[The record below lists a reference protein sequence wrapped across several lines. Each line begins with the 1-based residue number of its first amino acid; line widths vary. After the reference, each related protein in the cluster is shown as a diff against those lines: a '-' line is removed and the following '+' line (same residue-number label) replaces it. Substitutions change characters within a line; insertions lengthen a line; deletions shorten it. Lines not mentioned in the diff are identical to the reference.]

1 MELSDKFVYE
11 CPERSTY
18 FNHIAAPLFRK
29 SFEIS
34 KEVLKAEISI
44 CGIGFYDLFINGTK
58 ITKGYLAPYISNPDH
73 IVYHDIYDITSYI
86 KSGENVIGIMLG
98 DGFGNSKTC
107 IWNFDNNVFNSS
119 PKLAVAVKIECKEQ
133 IIVYNA
139 EDFVCKK
146 GPVVFNDLRSGVF
159 YDSRLEEKGWNDIGF
174 TEDDTWHKPIPADS
188 PRGKAKICEAE
199 PIAVKRE
206 IKPVSIKK
214 GELAKYSQGR
224 DICRQIDGKSIPE
237 PPPDR
242 TSGYIYDFGENNA
255 GIFRLRIKGEKGQR
269 VDIQCAERLTDGKVD
284 YANIGFYPDGYA
296 QRDIYILSG
305 EDEEIFE
312 PMFTYHG
319 YRYIY
324 VSGITKEQATEGLLT
339 YLVMSSDL
347 ESRGDFEC
355 SDDLANRIFQAGRRS
370 DSSNF
375 YYFPTDCPHR
385 EKNGWTGDA
394 NVSAEH
400 MIMTIGAEKSWRE
413 WLNNIRPA
421 QTEEGKLP
429 GIIPTDKWGYSWGNG
444 PLWDSVIFTLPY
456 YAYKYRGE
464 TDIIFENASMMVRYL
479 DYISRKR
486 DKRGIVEIGLGDWC
500 QTNAASEGKYT
511 TPLGFTDSVMVIDMC
526 RKAEEIFE
534 AVGLE
539 IQRSAAKQLG
549 NEITLAVR
557 KEYID
562 FGRMSV
568 KGNTQTGQ
576 AAGIFYDIFTDAEKQ
591 EAFKR
596 LLEIIENDGRKMNV
610 GILGARTM
618 FHVLAQ
624 YGKAELAYE
633 MIERTDC
640 PSYGEWVSKGKTT
653 LPEKFLEYTG
663 TYPMSENH
671 HFFGDVVQWYMR
683 YPGGINV
690 IDSNTVKIK
699 PIFIERL
706 NYAKAEHNLPG
717 GKVSVFWKRCG
728 EKIIL
733 DVQCPND
740 IDCEILLEMPWV
752 FEDDCR
758 AYRTVIKPEMVL
770 VKAVK
775 Q

>member
-1 MELSDKFVYE
+1 MELSDKFVCE
-11 CPERSTY
+11 CLERSTY
-18 FNHIAAPLFRK
+18 FKHIAAPIFRK

-34 KEVLKAEISI
+34 EEAAKAEISI

-73 IVYHDIYDITSYI
+73 IVYYDIYDITSYL
-86 KSGENVIGIMLG
+86 KPGENVIGIMLG
-98 DGFGNSKTC
+98 DGFGNSKAS
-107 IWNFDNNVFNSS
+107 IWNFENNVFNSS
-119 PKLAVAVKIECKEQ
+119 PKLAVAVKIECGEK
-133 IIVYNA
+133 ITVYNGD
-139 EDFVCKK
+139 DFVCKK
-146 GPVVFNDLRSGVF
+146 GPVTFNDLRSGVF
-159 YDSRLEEKGWNDIGF
+159 YDSRLEEKGWNNTGF
-174 TEDDTWHKPIPADS
+174 TEDDTWHKPIKADK

-199 PIAVKRE
+199 PIAVTRE
-206 IKPVSIKK
+206 IKPISITK
-214 GELAKYSQGR
+214 GELAKYSPR
-224 DICRQIDGKSIPE
+224 EDVCRRIDGEFIPE
-237 PPPDR
+237 SSPAR
-242 TSGYIYDFGENNA
+242 TGGYIYDFGENNS
-255 GIFRLRIKGEKGQR
+255 GIFRLKIKGAKGQR
-269 VDIQCAERLTDGKVD
+269 IDLQCAERLTDGKVD
-284 YANIGFYPDGYA
+284 YANVNFYPDGYA

-305 EDEEIFE
+305 EDEEVFE

-324 VSGITKEQATEGLLT
+324 VSGITEEQATENLLT

-347 ESRGDFEC
+347 EKRGDFEC
-355 SDDLANRIFQAGRRS
+355 SDDLANRIYQAGSRS
-370 DSSNF
+370 NTANF

-400 MIMTIGAEKSWRE
+400 MIMTMSPEKSWRE
-413 WLNNIRPA
+413 WLNNIRAA
-421 QTEEGKLP
+421 QAEDGRLP
-429 GIIPTDKWGYSWGNG
+429 GIIPTDKWGYTWGNG

-464 TDIIFENASMMVRYL
+464 TEIIFENSSMMVRYL
-479 DYISRKR
+479 DYVSRKR
-486 DKRGIVEIGLGDWC
+486 DKRGIVEFGLGDWC
-500 QTNAASEGKYT
+500 QTNAENEGKYT
-511 TPLGFTDSVMVIDMC
+511 TPLGFTDSVTVIDMC
-526 RKAEEIFE
+526 RKAEEMF
-534 AVGLE
+534 AVAGFE
-539 IQRSAAKQLG
+539 IQHSMAKLLG
-549 NEITLAVR
+549 DELTQAVR

-576 AAGIFYDIFTDAEKQ
+576 SAGIFYNIFTEGEKQ
-591 EAFKR
+591 AAFNR
-596 LLEIIENDGRKMNV
+596 LLEIIEIDGGKMNV

-624 YGKAELAYE
+624 FGKAELAYE

-653 LPEKFLEYTG
+653 LPEQFLEYTG
-663 TYPMSENH
+663 TYPISENH
-671 HFFGDVVQWYMR
+671 HFFGDVLQWYMR

-706 NYAKAEHNLPG
+706 DYVKTEHKLPS
-717 GKVSVFWKRCG
+717 GKVSVFWKRDG

-733 DVQCPND
+733 NVQCPND
-740 IDCEILLEMPWV
+740 IDCEILLETPWV
-752 FEDDCR
+752 FEEDSR
-758 AYRTVIKPEMVL
+758 AYRTDIKSEMVII
-770 VKAVK
+770 KGNK
-775 Q
+775 